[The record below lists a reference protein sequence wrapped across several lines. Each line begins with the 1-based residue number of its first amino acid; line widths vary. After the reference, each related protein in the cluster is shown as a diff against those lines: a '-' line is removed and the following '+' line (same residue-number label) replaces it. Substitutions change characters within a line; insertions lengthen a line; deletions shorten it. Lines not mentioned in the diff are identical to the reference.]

1 VKELNEITGAIVDAG
16 YRIHS
21 RLGPGMF
28 ESVYERVLEHDLL
41 RRRFSVERQVPV
53 SIEFEGMHFENA
65 FKLDLLVDGRVIV
78 EVKSVE
84 AIARVH
90 EKQLHTYLRLTD
102 CRVGLLINFNVPIIK
117 AGIRRIANGS

>member
-1 VKELNEITGAIVDAG
+1 MKELNEITGAIVEAA

-41 RRRFSVERQVPV
+41 RRGFSVERQLPV
-53 SIEFEGMHFENA
+53 CIEFEGMRFENA
-65 FKLDLLVDGRVIV
+65 FKLDPLVDGRVIV
-78 EVKSVE
+78 EVKSQE
-84 AIARVH
+84 TITRLH
-90 EKQLHTYLRLTD
+90 EKQLLTYLRLTD

-117 AGIRRIANGS
+117 AAIRRIANGI